1 MRRGHDPSGAVRY
14 SHGGDGDW
22 RHMFDSPC
30 LLDDCL
36 LDELQLFQSVKISCP
51 KCGTKIELGPR
62 DINSIRKCSCGY
74 CYLSDANGHV
84 MEWAAWNTIDYSPV
98 PTDIRK
104 FLTAAEIENRQR
116 VHRTAFDEICYGSE
130 YVESASVSRMLEIRA
145 ARICDKLRSSSK
157 TSSGCL
163 AMLVALAGVVCYTFW
178 ADKNW
183 LIPFAIT
190 LFLAFM
196 GSEPLLKFREEKKK
210 VVEDG
215 KRLRGRLAMFYAS
228 EAERLKDNINA
239 KWRYEKRVA
248 EQEEERRRVEARAAE
263 IKAQEEARRA
273 EIQRLKDESLKND
286 EAMVVAIRKG
296 VVPFDCYVASLESG
310 DGHGYEDRVMDF
322 ANRCGFECKRV
333 SNSADHGVDLEL
345 KSPDGTIAIQCKFK
359 SVTVGNDAV
368 QEVFTGKHYYK
379 YDEAWV
385 VSNCQFTKRAREEAK
400 RLRVK
405 LVQTTICSRFSIGW
419 TVLIL

>member
-1 MRRGHDPSGAVRY
+1 MRRRHDPSGAVRY

-62 DINSIRKCSCGY
+62 DIN
-74 CYLSDANGHV
+74 
-84 MEWAAWNTIDYSPV
+84 
-98 PTDIRK
+98 
-104 FLTAAEIENRQR
+104 
-116 VHRTAFDEICYGSE
+116 GSE

-333 SNSADHGVDLEL
+333 SNSA
-345 KSPDGTIAIQCKFK
+345 
-359 SVTVGNDAV
+359 
-368 QEVFTGKHYYK
+368 
-379 YDEAWV
+379 
-385 VSNCQFTKRAREEAK
+385 
-400 RLRVK
+400 
-405 LVQTTICSRFSIGW
+405 ICSRFSIGW